1 MNMEYV
7 WLAVIVGWVL
17 HQVGDLAEISMQ
29 VGKPANALAH
39 FKRHPWRMALS
50 GIGVFAGLIV
60 FYPSLQNQVGA
71 GLNQEALT
79 LAMGI
84 GYAGDSMAGKLANMF
99 SSAMNR
105 NAG

>member
-1 MNMEYV
+1 MNIEYV

-17 HQVGDLAEISMQ
+17 HQVGDMAELSMQ
-29 VGKPANALAH
+29 IGKPINALTH
-39 FKRHPWRMALS
+39 YRKHPWRSALS
-50 GIGVFAGLIV
+50 AVGVFAGLIV
-60 FYPSLQNQVGA
+60 FYPSLQDQVGA
-71 GLNQEALT
+71 GLDQEALT

-99 SSAMNR
+99 NSAMNR